1 VVASFVDVPGHERFV
16 RNMLAGA
23 HGIDAVVL
31 VVAADEGVMPQTRE
45 HFHICRLLGVP
56 RGLVA
61 ITKCDAADAETAA
74 VAEAEVRELVAGS
87 FLEGRPIVRVSART
101 GQGLD
106 ELREAL
112 GALAAEAPPRP
123 TEGLLRLP
131 VDRVFSQRGFGTV
144 VTGTLVEGVLVAGQ
158 DVEILPPAK
167 RARVRGL
174 QVHGQ
179 AVETARAGTRTAVNL
194 GGVGPAD
201 MRRGDVLV
209 SPGTMRSTAM
219 VDVELGLLPGGARPL
234 ADGTRVRVH
243 AASAEVLGRVRLLDP
258 GPLAPGATALAQ
270 LRFERPAVVGRGDRL
285 VLRSYSPAD
294 TIGGALVLD
303 PLPPRRRAADRAV
316 LVRLRE
322 ARSFAE
328 VASTMVR
335 GRGIAGISAAD
346 LAARL
351 TVPLAAVPAAA
362 GREVISLGASPS
374 HLLSREALDLLSR
387 RTRDALASFHR
398 DQPLRGEMS
407 KEELRRRVFAAA
419 PAAAFDRVLA
429 DLGAE
434 GMIRVSPDTVALT
447 RHEVRYSAGER
458 EGREAILSAA
468 LSAGLSGVEVRPLAE
483 RTGSDVATLQ
493 RVAAALVR
501 EGELQRVGD
510 SLLVPREA
518 LEALKRDVRARW
530 PPGSRVDV
538 AAFKE
543 LTGLSRKY
551 VIPLLEYLDRERVT
565 RRAGNERLVLDPT
578 LVAGSPRAR

>member
-1 VVASFVDVPGHERFV
+1 
-16 RNMLAGA
+16 
-23 HGIDAVVL
+23 
-31 VVAADEGVMPQTRE
+31 
-45 HFHICRLLGVP
+45 
-56 RGLVA
+56 
-61 ITKCDAADAETAA
+61 
-74 VAEAEVRELVAGS
+74 
-87 FLEGRPIVRVSART
+87 
-101 GQGLD
+101 
-106 ELREAL
+106 
-112 GALAAEAPPRP
+112 
-123 TEGLLRLP
+123 
-131 VDRVFSQRGFGTV
+131 
-144 VTGTLVEGVLVAGQ
+144 
-158 DVEILPPAK
+158 
-167 RARVRGL
+167 
-174 QVHGQ
+174 
-179 AVETARAGTRTAVNL
+179 
-194 GGVGPAD
+194 
-201 MRRGDVLV
+201 
-209 SPGTMRSTAM
+209 
-219 VDVELGLLPGGARPL
+219 
-234 ADGTRVRVH
+234 
-243 AASAEVLGRVRLLDP
+243 
-258 GPLAPGATALAQ
+258 
-270 LRFERPAVVGRGDRL
+270 
-285 VLRSYSPAD
+285 
-294 TIGGALVLD
+294 
-303 PLPPRRRAADRAV
+303 
-316 LVRLRE
+316 
-322 ARSFAE
+322 

-335 GRGIAGISAAD
+335 SRGIAGISAAD

-362 GREVISLGASPS
+362 GKDVVSVGASPA
-374 HLLSREALDLLSR
+374 HLLSREALDLLKR
-387 RTRDALASFHR
+387 RTNDALASFHR

-407 KEELRRRVFAAA
+407 KEELRRRVFASA

-530 PPGSRVDV
+530 SPGSRVDV

-565 RRAGNERLVLDPT
+565 RRSGNERLVLDPT